1 MIIFFVKIRKNSY
14 YGRRPFVLRLHGRG
28 KFSDVSS
35 PQSEPIVVSAKK
47 KKKRSKN
54 SKKTRMGEDAEG
66 DLDGRVIGDFGES
79 RAAGGNGNHGDSNN
93 HHMHHHPQQQ
103 QQHPQQQHHPGG
115 QQPHAH
121 TLMPLP
127 IPSSHLQPMDTRGST
142 SNGPDEKMAHFGG
155 PQQQEALDYATT
167 VQMHSEKQ
175 HFPHS

>member
-54 SKKTRMGEDAEG
+54 SKKTRMGEDADG

-79 RAAGGNGNHGDSNN
+79 RAAGGNGNHGNNNN
-93 HHMHHHPQQQ
+93 HLQQ
-103 QQHPQQQHHPGG
+103 QQHPQQHHPGG
-115 QQPHAH
+115 QPHAH
-121 TLMPLP
+121 TLLPLP
-127 IPSSHLQPMDTRGST
+127 IPPSHLQPMDTRGST
-142 SNGPDEKMAHFGG
+142 SNGADEKMAHFGG